1 MLADN
6 LASRFI
12 PAATAFVLGCGLY
25 VLKLR
30 LHLELELTLYQI
42 HLVQH
47 QESVPN
53 KRNCAHFT
61 VVHSCDGLGHPKVET
76 DQVSRQVNN
85 QK

>member
-1 MLADN
+1 MAGN

-12 PAATAFVLGCGLY
+12 PAATGFVFGCGLY
-25 VLKLR
+25 VLKLM
-30 LHLELELTLYQI
+30 LNLELELTLYQI

-53 KRNCAHFT
+53 KRNCARST
-61 VVHSCDGLGHPKVET
+61 VVHNCTVVMASDI
-76 DQVSRQVNN
+76 